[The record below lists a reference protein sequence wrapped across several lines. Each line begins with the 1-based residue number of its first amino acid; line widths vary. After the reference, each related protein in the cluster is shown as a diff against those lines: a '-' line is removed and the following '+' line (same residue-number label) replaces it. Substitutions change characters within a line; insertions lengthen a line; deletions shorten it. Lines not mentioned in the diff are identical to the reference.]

1 MGRNARPTI
10 ETDAGTEIECAK
22 CNEFW
27 PMDPEFF
34 YISNGVPHSW
44 CKACYL
50 ADPKV
55 LAKRQRFV
63 EKEKAEAAARRAAR
77 QVTKPQAGVAI
88 CN

>member
-1 MGRNARPTI
+1 MGRTARPTI
-10 ETDAGTEIECAK
+10 ETDAGTEIKCSK

-27 PMDPEFF
+27 PLDPEFF
-34 YISNGVPHSW
+34 YISNGTVHAW

-63 EKEKAEAAARRAAR
+63 DKEKAETAARRAAK
-77 QVTKPQAGVAI
+77 QLTQQPGVTA
-88 CN
+88 